1 MAVDRITAWLRLR
14 DTARFRRDAWRAAK
28 AIRDIKDAAKEGE
41 GPLNQLGGAL
51 NALSDGMPLYS
62 GRTRIF
68 GFAIGTVLAAAT
80 AAIPIIVSLGGSLV
94 AVAGSAGAATIGFG
108 LLGTAIAGAAIPLG
122 AFGLVAIQAF
132 QAFGKVNTAF
142 TNWRVQVN
150 AFGRNSTQAE
160 TALKRLHGITKEWG
174 GPAILNAVKAWRS
187 LSNSFQEA
195 NAPALR
201 ELWRLLVGIMHTLK
215 NVLPV
220 FATMAYEAGKALNLA
235 IMPLR
240 RALESQEFRDA
251 MSALTDSFRT
261 LAGPLIQSVTNLL
274 MGLLQIAARLSG
286 EVGPLGEGLVQITAS
301 FRDWATSGDLSGLI
315 NHLHSWWN
323 LAKAIGRL
331 MWTIFGTGASD
342 GQTLVHVL
350 TDIVNKWNEFL
361 GSAEGQNALRKFFA
375 DAATT
380 TKVFVGIFAGLVEA
394 LFDFGRATMGPF
406 AKAIGWAQDAWH
418 MFMDAIAPAAPFFDN
433 VLGPLLKGVFVGVF
447 GSVVGAFKF
456 VLMVL
461 KPVMTLLGLLGEAL
475 VYLKPL
481 FFAVGWVIGF
491 LFGGWILKVM
501 AALAKMTIILSP
513 IGTLLKALAI
523 PLTLAGKLLG
533 WFGTQIAK
541 LIGWGLN
548 FISRFVG
555 PIRNAIDNV
564 IDWLTGAGA
573 RFFDAGMRL
582 WTKFKDGILRAIGAG
597 LGFAGDIAKAIWNF
611 VAGNFNKFL
620 PDKINGPGPLPD
632 LNLPDDPLPM
642 LAQGG
647 VVSGSGSWI
656 TGEAG
661 PEVNTL
667 VGGKVV
673 VQPLTP
679 GVAAMEATAT
689 LAPNEPRIL
698 VSKIY
703 LRGRQIA
710 EAVADEAADERA
722 RRGKHG

>member
-1 MAVDRITAWLRLR
+1 MAVDRIVAWLRLR

-68 GFAIGTVLAAAT
+68 GFAIGTVLTAAT
-80 AAIPIIVSLGGSLV
+80 AAIPILVSLGGSLT
-94 AVAGSAGAATIGFG
+94 AVAGSAGAAAIGFG
-108 LLGTAIAGAAIPLG
+108 LLGVAVAGAAIPLG
-122 AFGLVAIQAF
+122 AFGLVAMQAF

-150 AFGRNSTQAE
+150 AFGRNSEQAE

-201 ELWRLLVGIMHTLK
+201 ELWRLLTGIMHTLK

-240 RALESQEFRDA
+240 HALESREFRDA
-251 MSALTDSFRT
+251 MTALTDSFRT
-261 LAGPLIQSVTNLL
+261 LAGPMIQSITNLL
-274 MGLLQIAARLSG
+274 MGFLQIASRLSG
-286 EVGPLGEGLVQITAS
+286 EVGPLGEGLVRITAA
-301 FRDWATSGDLSGLI
+301 FRNWATSGDLSVMLD
-315 NHLHSWWN
+315 HLSSWWN
-323 LAKAIGRL
+323 LGKAIVRL
-331 MWTIFGTGASD
+331 MFTLFSTGASD
-342 GQTLVHVL
+342 GQTLVQTL
-350 TDIVNKWNEFL
+350 TGIVNKWNEFL
-361 GSAEGQNALRKFFA
+361 GSAEGQSALRDFFR
-375 DAATT
+375 DAISS
-380 TKVFVGIFAGLVEA
+380 TKVFIGIFAGLIEA

-406 AKAIGWAQDAWH
+406 AKAIGWAQEAWQ
-418 MFMDAIAPAAPFFDN
+418 MFMDALAPAKPFFDS
-433 VLGPLLKGVFVGVF
+433 VLGPLLKGIFVGVF

-461 KPVMTLLGLLGEAL
+461 KPVMFLFGLLGK
-475 VYLKPL
+475 VLKPL
-481 FFAVGWVIGF
+481 KPIFFALGWVIGF

-501 AALAKMTIILSP
+501 AWLSKLTIILSP

-523 PLTLAGKLLG
+523 PLTLAGKLVG
-533 WFGTQIAK
+533 WFGSQILK
-541 LIGWGLN
+541 LIGWGLS
-548 FISRFVG
+548 FISRFIG

-564 IDWLTGAGA
+564 IDWLTGAGS
-573 RFFDAGMRL
+573 RFFDAGMKL
-582 WTKFKDGILRAIGAG
+582 WKKFKDGILRAIGAG
-597 LGFAGDIAKAIWNF
+597 LGFAGDIAKAVWNF
-611 VAGNFNKFL
+611 IAGNFNKFL
-620 PDKINGPGPLPD
+620 PDKISGPGPLPD
-632 LNLPDDPLPM
+632 LNLPDNPLPM
-642 LAQGG
+642 LAEGG

-661 PEVNTL
+661 PEINTL

-673 VQPLTP
+673 VKPLTP
-679 GVAAMEATAT
+679 GVAAMGTTAT
-689 LAPNEPRIL
+689 LAPDEPRVI
-698 VSKIY
+698 VTKVY

-722 RRGKHG
+722 RRGKNG